1 MISALKKKL
10 NKKGFTLAEL
20 LVVVAIIGVLAAI
33 AIPVF
38 GSQLGKAQ
46 HAKDLA
52 NVRAAYA
59 ESIAEAMTA
68 DSYDGG
74 TVNVPMKAKLESV
87 DLTVGC
93 KVTCTDGTGTAD
105 GKVKVESKD
114 GNYKSEF
121 GVDADV
127 RFFANGTDGAVGG
140 YTYTEPTPAA

>member
-1 MISALKKKL
+1 MISTLKKKL

-46 HAKDLA
+46 HAKDVA

-59 ESIAEAMTA
+59 EVLAAAMT
-68 DSYDGG
+68 DDNYEGG
-74 TVNVPMKAKLESV
+74 TVNVGMKDKLESV
-87 DLTVGC
+87 ELTKGC
-93 KVTCTDGTGTAD
+93 VVTCTSGTGTAD
-105 GKVKVESKD
+105 GKIEVKSSDNK
-114 GNYKSEF
+114 YTSEF

-127 RFFANGTDGAVGG
+127 RFYTDGTGTADAVGT
-140 YTYTEPTPAA
+140 YPYTEPST